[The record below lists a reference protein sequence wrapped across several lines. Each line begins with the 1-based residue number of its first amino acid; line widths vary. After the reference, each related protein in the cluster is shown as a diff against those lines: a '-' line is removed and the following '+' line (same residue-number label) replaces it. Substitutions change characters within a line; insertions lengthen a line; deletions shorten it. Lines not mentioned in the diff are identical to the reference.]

1 MGVMGEEQHLRRSRE
16 FRQHPETGL
25 GTLIVEID
33 EQVVREEG
41 QANTGR
47 DGLLDSCEAKREKE
61 LVRGSLRSEEHTSE
75 LQSLMRI
82 SYAVF
87 CLKKKH
93 KKNERENKI
102 RNVRQNP

>member
-61 LVRGSLRSEEHTSE
+61 LVRGSLAHRPRSEEHTSE

-87 CLKKKH
+87 CLKKNKQKH
-93 KKNERENKI
+93 KI
-102 RNVRQNP
+102 TQ

>member
-1 MGVMGEEQHLRRSRE
+1 MFAAAYGRPVPVAEAQKLMGVMGEEQHLRRSRE

-61 LVRGSLRSEEHTSE
+61 LVRGSLAHRPDVHHGP
-75 LQSLMRI
+75 
-82 SYAVF
+82 AV
-87 CLKKKH
+87 
-93 KKNERENKI
+93 
-102 RNVRQNP
+102 VA